1 MRLTD
6 TAIHRAKPRSKPYKM
21 FDSEGLFLLVTPKGS
36 KWWRFKYRFN
46 NKENLLSLGVYPSG
60 IPSYI
65 GIKDSRTSKI
75 FPKRI
80 GAE

>member
-1 MRLTD
+1 MGAFGYRLD
-6 TAIHRAKPRSKPYKM
+6 GFRRNRFQMQPFVGDDMDGFLADRAA
-21 FDSEGLFLLVTPKGS
+21 
-36 KWWRFKYRFN
+36 
-46 NKENLLSLGVYPSG
+46 PSG